1 MTCSFLVTNTMTALL
16 LSIILESEGST
27 VDEVC
32 LQALTHAPQFNTEQ
46 ITEGAFVILSA
57 MAERSVL

>member
-1 MTCSFLVTNTMTALL
+1 MTALL

-57 MAERSVL
+57 MAERSVLW